1 MFRPNTY
8 FSQKLSKGQTGTE
21 RYLCTVLLG
30 EPREIRGITVDRIC
44 WYSDGKYDH
53 FYWTENVTQEYVQA
67 TYDEY
72 MNQRLQAVAV
82 PTLDSPRPLMGGVR

>member
-1 MFRPNTY
+1 MLRSNTHY
-8 FSQKLSKGQTGTE
+8 HEILKTKTGE
-21 RYLCTVLLG
+21 ACHLHTVLLG

-44 WYSDGKYDH
+44 WYSEDQYDH
-53 FYWTENVTQEYVQA
+53 FYWTENVTKEYVQA

-82 PTLDSPRPLMGGVR
+82 PTPNTSTLTGATS